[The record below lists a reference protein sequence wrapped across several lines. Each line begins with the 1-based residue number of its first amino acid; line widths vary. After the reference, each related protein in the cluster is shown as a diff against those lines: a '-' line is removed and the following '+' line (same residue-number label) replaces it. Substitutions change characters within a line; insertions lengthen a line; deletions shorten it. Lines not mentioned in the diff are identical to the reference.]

1 MYINVRSMD
10 GQSMQ
15 LRDISKRTSV
25 KELRRLIAAARPDAA
40 VDRQRLFFRGKLLVD
55 EHTLFEYGVQIND
68 VIQLMLAAQQ
78 PVAGGD
84 SENSDEARD
93 AEPADS
99 SEEFKHDEDCLA
111 GSLYEPGDRVD
122 VRDPTMGC
130 WFEARVAAIRKRIDT
145 DVDEVSRAPAGALAD
160 WEAAGADDGC
170 VYQVVFED
178 DAELKI
184 AVFTRNLRP
193 RASQR
198 VTLGQLTEGQTVL
211 CNHNYDNP
219 AAVGYWYDATV
230 ESVGRAEARTTVYVG
245 PQLVPVAERRLRPQ
259 DTVYAVLRPSAAEVA
274 ADGPKAWRSN
284 LTDVLLA
291 SSTSSNKELRPTA
304 VSCQHCRDK
313 PDRPCRHCGCSV
325 CAGKADQDRL
335 LLCDEC
341 DKAFHTFCLTPA
353 LEAVPDDDWY
363 CSDCKRDTSQVV
375 LAGQK
380 LKATKKAAAAAAAA
394 AEGKRDWGKGFAC
407 SGRTKTCTLVPTNHF
422 GPVPSVEVGQSW
434 MFRLQVSEAGV
445 HRPPVSGIAGRDAEG
460 AYSIVLSGGYEDDVD
475 NGDEFLYTGSGGR
488 DLSGN
493 RRTAAQSCDQELTRM
508 NRALARNVAAPINE
522 LDGADAGARWREGK
536 PVRVVRNYKA
546 AKHSKF
552 APTVGNRYD
561 GIYKVVK
568 YWPHVGKSGFRV
580 WRYLMRRDDPVPA
593 PWTPEGR
600 KRVESLGLKMELPEG
615 YREDG
620 QENSAPS
627 AAPSAAPAAA
637 AAGSAE
643 KKRRGRKRKAAAE
656 DEAAAASAEQQQKKP
671 RYSPDSELTAAIEAD
686 QVNSSRWREA
696 LDSGADG
703 IREFRSAV
711 ERIFT
716 CVVCCDLVGLRPAT
730 TPCGHNA
737 CLDCLQRSL
746 DAGLAA
752 CPVCRAGLAQDQ
764 LAVNHRLAKALS
776 LVFPGLA

>member
-304 VSCQHCRDK
+304 
-313 PDRPCRHCGCSV
+313 
-325 CAGKADQDRL
+325 
-335 LLCDEC
+335 
-341 DKAFHTFCLTPA
+341 
-353 LEAVPDDDWY
+353 
-363 CSDCKRDTSQVV
+363 
-375 LAGQK
+375 
-380 LKATKKAAAAAAAA
+380 
-394 AEGKRDWGKGFAC
+394 RDWGKGFAC

-627 AAPSAAPAAA
+627 AAPLPPPLPPPQPQRPAARRKSGG
-637 AAGSAE
+637 AGSA
-643 KKRRGRKRKAAAE
+643 K
-656 DEAAAASAEQQQKKP
+656 QQQKMKP
-671 RYSPDSELTAAIEAD
+671 RQPQPSSSRRSRATARTR
-686 QVNSSRWREA
+686 SSLRRSKPTSRWREA